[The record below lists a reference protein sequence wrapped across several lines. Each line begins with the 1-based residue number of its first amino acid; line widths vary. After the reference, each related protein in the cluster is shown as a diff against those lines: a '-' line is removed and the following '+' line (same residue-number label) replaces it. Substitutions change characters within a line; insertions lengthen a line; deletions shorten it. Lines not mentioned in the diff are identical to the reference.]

1 MAKGRRRPRWRSR
14 AQSLPIGATR
24 FRQPNRA
31 VTDLG
36 GGQFIGDYLGM
47 AMTGN
52 RVWPVYLS
60 TEFGTPGL
68 FSHEISSVWP
78 IFTDGFETGDT
89 SEWSAIG
96 P

>member
-1 MAKGRRRPRWRSR
+1 
-14 AQSLPIGATR
+14 
-24 FRQPNRA
+24 
-31 VTDLG
+31 
-36 GGQFIGDYLGM
+36 M

-78 IFTDGFETGDT
+78 VFTDGFETGDI
-89 SEWSAIG
+89 SQWSATS